1 MTVELRR
8 LQLNACLL
16 VLGDE
21 QQFGVVGPLDLV
33 GDVARLVLI
42 RHLVVFK
49 GLDEV
54 CVKMERCI

>member
-16 VLGDE
+16 VLGDD

-33 GDVARLVLI
+33 EDVARLVI
-42 RHLVVFK
+42 ICSFC
-49 GLDEV
+49 G
-54 CVKMERCI
+54 IG